1 VIDTRLLGRRSKTR
15 KNLKFLF
22 TPPGCKILLRLAF
35 GARAGPTMSTEVTTA
50 LNALEGFA
58 AHLDTVWSDQPFQ
71 TLVGGWNVLP
81 LSRADLVS
89 RVRRLAE
96 RLKTIPD
103 DKFNTELLRK
113 MVNLPNQLAW
123 FQNNTLPQLSS
134 GNLPTVVANFEM
146 IMSNIEQSLPIE
158 QLSWEEVE
166 KANLIPRDLARRVR
180 NIRLS
185 LNQLE
190 PIVGELDDKVKR
202 INDAHAAA
210 NDLPTDMQLL
220 SDARTEI
227 KLQRDA
233 ALALIREINTL
244 KNDSEARRKHI
255 ESQEEEA
262 TKLVENIDK
271 SYSTSTTAG
280 LGAAFNER
288 AVQLSRSTWIWVIFL
303 FLSLFAGGAVGY
315 IRLNSFQ
322 RTISDAQMDPRW
334 IWLDAAMSLLSLA
347 APIWF
352 AWLSTRQIGQRFRLA
367 EDYGFKASVARAYEG
382 YRRQAARLDPKLE
395 SRLFSSALDR
405 LEEAPLRFISVE
417 EHSSPYEAL
426 LASAGFQKLI
436 DKLPALDKQTV
447 ISILNN
453 QTSEKSKVR
462 KKSLS
467 TDTQNKDSDAPVAD
481 NNG

>member
-227 KLQRDA
+227 KLQIPKRA
-233 ALALIREINTL
+233 ENT
-244 KNDSEARRKHI
+244 
-255 ESQEEEA
+255 
-262 TKLVENIDK
+262 
-271 SYSTSTTAG
+271 
-280 LGAAFNER
+280 
-288 AVQLSRSTWIWVIFL
+288 
-303 FLSLFAGGAVGY
+303 
-315 IRLNSFQ
+315 
-322 RTISDAQMDPRW
+322 
-334 IWLDAAMSLLSLA
+334 
-347 APIWF
+347 
-352 AWLSTRQIGQRFRLA
+352 
-367 EDYGFKASVARAYEG
+367 
-382 YRRQAARLDPKLE
+382 
-395 SRLFSSALDR
+395 
-405 LEEAPLRFISVE
+405 
-417 EHSSPYEAL
+417 
-426 LASAGFQKLI
+426 
-436 DKLPALDKQTV
+436 
-447 ISILNN
+447 
-453 QTSEKSKVR
+453 
-462 KKSLS
+462 
-467 TDTQNKDSDAPVAD
+467 
-481 NNG
+481 